1 MSEEEAAT
9 ATEVSEEEVYVDDGS
24 GLNSSVILYGFLA
37 DMLVIAP
44 VIVYMALD
52 DVDGNAKYHQTYI
65 NMLCAAYM
73 PLSITWLTVVFNDGA
88 ATRAALKGTV
98 EMAGMG
104 PFALLWVGY
113 LSFMM
118 AATVDNKLKADEN
131 ILFVIVYGVGNLAL
145 LAVHWLIAPGIINW
159 VNTAPLP
166 PVPVA
171 EPVDEEYDEDEEE
184 GDDE

>member
-9 ATEVSEEEVYVDDGS
+9 ATEVTEEEEVYVDDGS

-37 DMLVIAP
+37 DILVIAP
-44 VIVYMALD
+44 VIIYMVLD
-52 DVDGNAKYHQTYI
+52 DALGYAKYHQTYI

-73 PLSITWLTVVFNDGA
+73 PLSITWLTVVFNDSA

-118 AATVDNKLKADEN
+118 AATVENHLK
-131 ILFVIVYGVGNLAL
+131 
-145 LAVHWLIAPGIINW
+145 
-159 VNTAPLP
+159 
-166 PVPVA
+166 
-171 EPVDEEYDEDEEE
+171 
-184 GDDE
+184 